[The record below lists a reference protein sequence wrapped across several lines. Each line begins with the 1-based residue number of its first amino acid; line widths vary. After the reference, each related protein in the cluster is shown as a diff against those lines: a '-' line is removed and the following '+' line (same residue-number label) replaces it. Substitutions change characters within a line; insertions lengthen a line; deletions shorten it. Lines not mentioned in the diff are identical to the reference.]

1 MSRFWFDQMKL
12 LRKNMRLTNVW
23 EQLDMTAHKL
33 VNSGLNVKTWSLDT
47 YLLPSTHTLQLS
59 TSQTG

>member
-33 VNSGLNVKTWSLDT
+33 VNSGLNVKT
-47 YLLPSTHTLQLS
+47 
-59 TSQTG
+59 